1 MLPNTTQRNA
11 NKNYNE
17 VPPHTECS
25 LLKSLQITNS
35 GEDVDK
41 MEFSYTVGENLN
53 WCSHYENSGSKNR
66 VLKLGSSKNKNR
78 VAI

>member
-1 MLPNTTQRNA
+1 
-11 NKNYNE
+11 
-17 VPPHTECS
+17 
-25 LLKSLQITNS
+25 
-35 GEDVDK
+35 VDK
-41 MEFSYTVGENLN
+41 REFSYTVGENLN